1 MRKRPLIVFDVGSTL
16 IQPNFGTLA
25 DWLAERTG
33 VAVAQDHVERA
44 FRQALAGDPFAVGDE
59 DRKGEAFFTLCG
71 CSVSQRGHW
80 HSWWQEIVQ
89 AGGAGSWLYGLVDP
103 DAAPM
108 LGRLRSRDFRLI
120 AASNNNGTLRA
131 ELEGHGLA
139 YFFEATFDSTDL
151 GFAKPQA
158 EFYAHILCAAGAHTS
173 VHVGD
178 DLVNDYIGPLAAG
191 FNRALLYDPAN
202 IYLGLPSG
210 AKIGRLSELDSLLD
224 ALT

>member
-1 MRKRPLIVFDVGSTL
+1 MTKSPLIVFDVGSTL
-16 IQPNFGTLA
+16 IHPNFGTLA
-25 DWLAERTG
+25 DWLAGRTG
-33 VAVAQDHVERA
+33 IAVAQDQVERA

-59 DRKGEAFFTLCG
+59 DRKGEAFFTLCD

-80 HSWWQEIVQ
+80 HSWWQDIAQ
-89 AGGAGSWLYGLVDP
+89 AGGAGSWLYCLVDP

-108 LGRLRSRDFRLI
+108 LERLKSRDCRLI
-120 AASNNNGTLRA
+120 AASNNNGSLRA

-139 YFFEATFDSTDL
+139 SYFEATFDSTDL
-151 GFAKPQA
+151 GFAKPQTQ
-158 EFYAHILCAAGAHTS
+158 FYAHILYAAGARTS

-178 DLVNDYIGPLAAG
+178 DLINDYIGPLAAG
-191 FNRALLYDPAN
+191 FDRAILYDPAN

-224 ALT
+224 AMP